1 MGDQSGH
8 GVPIPGTKKRHC
20 LERNAAVTA
29 IELAA
34 EETAAIDA
42 VSPRR
47 MAAEARDT
55 PAGLKRDRL

>member
-1 MGDQSGH
+1 M
-8 GVPIPGTKKRHC
+8 PIPGTKKRHC